1 MNIGIDIDNTITNTL
16 SILKKYC
23 AIYNEKVVKRNLK
36 MNEEGYAS
44 FNLYDWTEEENKDF
58 CNKYLEEVVLK
69 AEVKENAKE
78 VIERLKKEGN
88 TIFIISSRIKPMFK
102 TPYETTEKYL
112 KEKGIEYD
120 NLLVGTID
128 KKQFC
133 IEHKIDIMLEDEP
146 HHIIP
151 IAEMIPVIVFEENY
165 NKQCN
170 GKNIIKV
177 RNWNEVYQFIEQM
190 KNMK

>member
-120 NLLVGTID
+120 NLLVGRID

>member
-177 RNWNEVYQFIEQM
+177 RNWNEVYQFIKQM